1 MKDEEAPAPELTATA
16 VRRRFTA
23 AAWGSAIAWPLL
35 MAAVA
40 PLLMWWMDI
49 GWDEALTADF
59 AAAGL
64 LPLVPVTLYF
74 CFDAVRTV
82 RKEQQEVTQS
92 AVELVAAV
100 RSGDP
105 SDLPHAAR
113 HFGNCLLQAR
123 SAFNT
128 RVLPRQATLRFA
140 RHFVRE
146 AEATELSPASLRV
159 VRELARIDA

>member
-1 MKDEEAPAPELTATA
+1 MKDEESAAPEMTAAA
-16 VRRRFTA
+16 VRRWFTA

-35 MAAVA
+35 MTALA
-40 PLLMWWMDI
+40 PLVMWWLDI

-64 LPLVPVTLYF
+64 LPLVLVTSYF
-74 CFDAVRTV
+74 CCDAVRTV
-82 RKEQQEVTQS
+82 RKEQEEVTQS

-113 HFGNCLLQAR
+113 HFGNTLLRAR

-128 RVLPRQATLRFA
+128 RVLPRRATLRFA
-140 RHFVRE
+140 RRVVRE
-146 AEATELSPASLRV
+146 AEAAQLSAASLRA
-159 VRELARIDA
+159 VRELARVDA